1 MFVVPLVKVNML
13 SHFTHTILEE
23 TFLAPQKTIEELST
37 DLEIQFATFYD
48 DVKSL
53 VENDDCSPMEAI
65 ILMEATILWTSERG
79 MGKPDI
85 SRPLDK
91 EKPPHVGCATSRRGN
106 APYAV
111 AATPLT
117 HLTMF
122 GSIGYITA

>member
-1 MFVVPLVKVNML
+1 M
-13 SHFTHTILEE
+13 
-23 TFLAPQKTIEELST
+23 PQKTIEELST
-37 DLEIQFATFYD
+37 DLEIQFATTFYD

-65 ILMEATILWTSERG
+65 ILWTSERG
-79 MGKPDI
+79 MEPDI
-85 SRPLDK
+85 SRPFDK